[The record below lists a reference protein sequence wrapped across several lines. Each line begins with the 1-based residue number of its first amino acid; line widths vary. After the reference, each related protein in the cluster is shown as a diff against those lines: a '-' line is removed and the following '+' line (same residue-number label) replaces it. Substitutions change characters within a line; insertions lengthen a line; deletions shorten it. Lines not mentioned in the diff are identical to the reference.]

1 VFPLSPL
8 SLAIDT
14 ADRAFYVGFE
24 DGSIQQVEFAKI
36 GQEVNVQF
44 INPAETTQVAYANPL
59 FTKEGR
65 SVPITMSTGR
75 WQADGCNTPVTA
87 MNVMFEGNY
96 LVTGNAKGTIT
107 IWDVATGYLFKTLTQ
122 YKCKINVSDR

>member
-1 VFPLSPL
+1 MFPLAPL

-36 GQEVNVQF
+36 GQEVNIQF
-44 INPAETTQVAYANPL
+44 TNSMETTQVAYANPL
-59 FTKEGR
+59 FIKEGR

-75 WQADGCNTPVTA
+75 WQADGHTTPVTTI
-87 MNVMFEGNY
+87 NIMFEGNY
-96 LVTGNAKGTIT
+96 LVAGNTRGTIT

-122 YKCKINVSDR
+122 YKCKI